1 VFPLAQRLAR
11 NSDMVPD
18 AVEAYRPVQG
28 VTTTTQ
34 PMTPASFACCSPA
47 HEKVKEMFTTQPES
61 QPFDIRQEQLF
72 AVVHE
77 MIGGGRGREDDDH
90 PLPPG
95 PWDPVV
101 RSALD
106 RTSVLYGPGPEPWR
120 AVLAT
125 ILARHPEA
133 LEAAG
138 GGYSF
143 GDAVALNPQPL
154 PPRYAFLV
162 AVTQSVV
169 SRAELL
175 HEIATAMSR
184 EADTQGVVGGYTTRF
199 SDDWCGTGFQLRYPR
214 PGPRPHWFT
223 RELSGLDLVLVA
235 AQFDQ
240 AAKETFS
247 REVQRSLADASARFL
262 QAGLAKLR
270 YVDSPV

>member
-1 VFPLAQRLAR
+1 
-11 NSDMVPD
+11 
-18 AVEAYRPVQG
+18 
-28 VTTTTQ
+28 
-34 PMTPASFACCSPA
+34 
-47 HEKVKEMFTTQPES
+47 MFTTQTEPQS
-61 QPFDIRQEQLF
+61 FQIGQDQFF
-72 AVVHE
+72 AFVQA

-106 RTSVLYGPGPEPWR
+106 RTSVLYGPHTHASNVPASGLQLLRIGQSVFGPSPEPWQ

-133 LEAAG
+133 LDAIG
-138 GGYSF
+138 GGHSF
-143 GDAVALNPQPL
+143 GDTVALNPQPL

-169 SRAELL
+169 NRAELL
-175 HEIATAMSR
+175 QEIAAATSR
-184 EADTQGVVGGYTTRF
+184 EGDRQGIIIVGGYTTRF
-199 SDDWCGTGFQLRYPR
+199 SDDWCGTGFKLRYPF

-223 RELSGLDLVLVA
+223 RELSGLDLLVVA

-247 REVQRSLADASARFL
+247 RDVQHSLADASAKFL
-262 QAGLAKLR
+262 QAGLAKMQ
-270 YVDSPV
+270 

>member
-1 VFPLAQRLAR
+1 VK
-11 NSDMVPD
+11 DMFSTQT
-18 AVEAYRPVQG
+18 EA
-28 VTTTTQ
+28 
-34 PMTPASFACCSPA
+34 
-47 HEKVKEMFTTQPES
+47 
-61 QPFDIRQEQLF
+61 QPFHIGQEQFF
-72 AVVHE
+72 ALVQE
-77 MIGGGRGREDDDH
+77 LIGGGRGREDDDH

-106 RTSVLYGPGPEPWR
+106 RTSVLYGPRPEPWR

-133 LEAAG
+133 LEALG

-143 GDAVALNPQPL
+143 GDTVALNPQPL

-169 SRAELL
+169 SRAEVLQ
-175 HEIATAMSR
+175 EVAAATSR
-184 EADTQGVVGGYTTRF
+184 EGDRQGIVGGYTTRF
-199 SDDWCGTGFQLRYPR
+199 SDDWCGTGFKLRYPL

-247 REVQRSLADASARFL
+247 RDVQHSLADASARFL
-262 QAGLAKLR
+262 QTGLAKLQ
-270 YVDSPV
+270 